1 MEYGGKCSLCGEG
14 GHRASRCP
22 DLCDPLRE
30 GFFKGGGR
38 GGGGDCDDH
47 DHDDRVKLEQM
58 VGAGVPVVLRRTW
71 NTHTEGITLVQLQ
84 SRGDSISQLKLQFSP
99 HVASYAARRHSAILC
114 RI

>member
-30 GFFKGGGR
+30 GFFKGGGG

-47 DHDDRVKLEQM
+47 DHDDHVKLDRLAT
-58 VGAGVPVVLRRTW
+58 AGVLAVLRRTW
-71 NTHTEGITLVQLQ
+71 NTHEDSLRYLRLKKQ
-84 SRGDSISQLKLQFSP
+84 SSP
-99 HVASYAARRHSAILC
+99 HVASYAAPRRSAVLC
-114 RI
+114 RA